1 MGSIVTERWQEEQ
14 FAIYSSS
21 HLFLYIQYPNESRW
35 FNVSL
40 GNLFLG
46 PTKYV
51 SNLEICST
59 STLTPQI
66 SSPLQRTTIL
76 FSTPSV
82 SNTLNVVQVFYD
94 MYYGWTFTAN
104 TSVIKLVYDPAGQQK
119 YQIKSYKYAAERN
132 VLYI

>member
-14 FAIYSSS
+14 FAIYSSY
-21 HLFLYIQYPNESRW
+21 HFFLYIQYPDESRR
-35 FNVSL
+35 FDVTQS
-40 GNLFLG
+40 NLFLG
-46 PTKYV
+46 PTQHV
-51 SNLEICST
+51 PNLEVCST
-59 STLTPQI
+59 STLTPLL

-119 YQIKSYKYAAERN
+119 Y
-132 VLYI
+132 